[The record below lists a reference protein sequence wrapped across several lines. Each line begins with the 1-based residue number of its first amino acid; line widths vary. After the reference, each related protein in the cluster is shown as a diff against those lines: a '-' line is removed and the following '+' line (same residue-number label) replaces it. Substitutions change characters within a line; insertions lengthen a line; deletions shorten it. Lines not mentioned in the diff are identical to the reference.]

1 MTNQYQILVNK
12 YANAQDEILLADLVS
27 YYSTNGPCLTKQGML
42 NELNAVRDIFQKAT
56 ATDFAKAKA
65 LLVPV
70 VTDDKGKKQRIHQW
84 RLRCR
89 KQKKQ
94 GLMPAVKAIRDSQLL
109 ENSYGDFLALY
120 CDVNDCIGGTSYIGR
135 LTVYDVAKRLWYAT
149 GHSQLDTDEVW
160 AVSGALTGLEG
171 LHKSGLIAKEVLD
184 KGRKKGVID
193 KTEIPQVL
201 QVLDAMDIEDFL
213 CVMHPI
219 LTSYK
224 IVL

>member
-1 MTNQYQILVNK
+1 MTNQYQIIVDK
-12 YANAQDEILLADLVS
+12 YANAQNEILLADLVS
-27 YYSTNGPCLTKQGML
+27 HYSTNGPCLTKQGML

-70 VTDDKGKKQRIHQW
+70 VTDNEGKHQRIHQW
-84 RLRCR
+84 RLKCR

-94 GLMPAVKAIRDSQLL
+94 GLIPAVKAIRNSQLL
-109 ENSYGDFLALY
+109 ENSYGDFLALC

-135 LTVYDVAKRLWYAT
+135 LTVYDVAKRLWYAL
-149 GHSQLDTDEVW
+149 GHDVQETKQVW

-171 LHKSGLIAKEVLD
+171 LHKSGLIAKDVLD
-184 KGRKKGVID
+184 RGRKKGVIG
-193 KTEIPQVL
+193 KTDLPQVL

-219 LTSYK
+219 LSSYK
-224 IVL
+224 IIL